1 MEYELMDK
9 KPQIYNE
16 IKSDFNSI
24 TDDRIHQVIVNNVKK
39 CFKKCYR
46 FLYKRIMQI
55 VDFFCLNMLK
65 DL

>member
-24 TDDRIHQVIVNNVKK
+24 TDDRMHQVIVKI
-39 CFKKCYR
+39 R
-46 FLYKRIMQI
+46 
-55 VDFFCLNMLK
+55 
-65 DL
+65 